1 MQKRRL
7 AAIMF
12 TDIVGYTS
20 LMGKDE
26 KKAFDFLRK
35 NRRIHWRL
43 IKKFKGRLL
52 KEMGDGI
59 LASFSSN
66 IDAVM
71 CALSI
76 QTAAKDLE
84 IPLRI
89 GIHLGDVI
97 FENKDVLGDG
107 VNMASRIQGVA
118 DTHGIVIS
126 ETVYKDIK
134 NKEGLQIDALG
145 TRNLKGVDL
154 PVDLFKVSSRD
165 DGILDFSIDTG
176 ELIRPLRSGRISLIT
191 GILIIALMA
200 YTFYYFFPGL
210 FMTIPES
217 GRSVLVL
224 PFDNYTGSDSLEY
237 FVDGMHNS
245 LIGEIGKISALHVKS
260 KTTAN
265 AYKHTEKSLKE
276 IADELH
282 VGTFIEGSVLCLGD
296 SVCLQVKVMS
306 AYPEERQLWVQE
318 YKVEKSEILQLY
330 GKVTKGFSAEMNG
343 IMTPEEENRI
353 SESRVVDK
361 EAYDL
366 YMKGMVY
373 NDQMSEDALKKAM
386 HYFKLANEK
395 DRTWAAPYRGLASV
409 LERQYQMGFVERS
422 IAVPELSEYI
432 DKALELEPNDSW
444 VYNLKASKAIWSDY
458 DWETGDQD
466 FLKSIELN
474 PNHAGNHAFYAAFLT
489 FFHRNKEAIRHAE
502 IARELDPL
510 NPFILG
516 LCATIFIETGHCQ
529 EAIRLVEQAISIEP
543 GHFFTYPRL
552 INASLCAGDYPRAF
566 EVTKDINASR
576 WDKYGLTEHL
586 EKIFHEQGWLAF
598 QKELVRIGEEDWE
611 KIGHMDEIDKAK
623 LYIWVDQYDQAMDHF
638 EKAYE
643 IHQPSM
649 PYIARSDV
657 INKMKNNQRYIALMK
672 KMNLPID

>member
-12 TDIVGYTS
+12 SDIVGYTS
-20 LMGKDE
+20 LMGSDE

-35 NRRIHWRL
+35 NRLIHWRL
-43 IKKFKGRLL
+43 IRKYRGRLL

-59 LASFSSN
+59 LSSFSSN
-66 IDAVM
+66 IEALM

-76 QTAAKDLE
+76 QSAAKELE

-97 FENKDVLGDG
+97 FEKKDVLGDG
-107 VNMASRIQGVA
+107 VNIASRIQGVA
-118 DTHGIVIS
+118 GTHGIVIS

-134 NKEGLQIDALG
+134 NKDGLQIDALG
-145 TRNLKGVDL
+145 KRNLKGVDF
-154 PVDLFKVSSRD
+154 PVNVYQVSCRD
-165 DGILDFSIDTG
+165 DDILDFSIDTG
-176 ELIRPLRSGRISLIT
+176 ELIRPLRSGRTFLLA
-191 GILIIALMA
+191 GILIIALLA
-200 YTFYYFFPGL
+200 YAFYYLFPRL
-210 FMTIPES
+210 FETIPEAE
-217 GRSVLVL
+217 RSVLVL
-224 PFDNYTGSDSLEY
+224 PFDNYTGTDSLEY
-237 FVDGMHNS
+237 FVEGMHNS
-245 LIGEIGKISALHVKS
+245 LIGEIGKISALQVKS

-265 AYKHTEKSLKE
+265 AFKHTDKSLKE

-296 SVCLQVKVMS
+296 SVCVQVKVMS

-318 YKVEKSEILQLY
+318 YKVDKSEILELY
-330 GKVTKGFSAEMNG
+330 GKVTKDFSAEMNG
-343 IMTPEEENRI
+343 VMTPEEEKRI
-353 SESRVVDK
+353 SKSRVVDR

-386 HYFKLANEK
+386 QYFKLANEK
-395 DRTWAAPYRGLASV
+395 DPTWAAPYRGMASV

-422 IAVPELSEYI
+422 LAVPELSGYI

-458 DWETGDQD
+458 DWETGNRD
-466 FLKSIELN
+466 FLKSIALN
-474 PNHAGNHAFYAAFLT
+474 PSHAGNHAFYASFLT
-489 FFHRNKEAIRHAE
+489 FFHRDKEAVHHAE

-516 LCATIFIETGHCQ
+516 LCATVFIETGHCRD
-529 EAIRLVEQAISIEP
+529 AIHLVEQAISIEP

-552 INASLCAGDYPRAF
+552 IDASLCVGDYQKAF
-566 EVTKDINASR
+566 EVMKDINAGQ
-576 WDKYGLTEHL
+576 WDKYGLTERL
-586 EKIFHEQGWLAF
+586 EMIFHEQGWLAL
-598 QKELVRIGEEDWE
+598 QKEMVRIGEEDWE
-611 KIGHMDEIDKAK
+611 KIGHMDEIDKAQ
-623 LYIWVDQYDQAMDHF
+623 LYIWIDQYDQAMDHF

-643 IHQPSM
+643 LHQPNM
-649 PYIARSDV
+649 PYITRSEV
-657 INKMKNNQRYIALMK
+657 IRRMQDNPRFIALME
-672 KMNLPID
+672 KMNLPLD

>member
-59 LASFSSN
+59 LTSFSSN

-154 PVDLFKVSSRD
+154 PVDLFKVSCRD

-245 LIGEIGKISALHVKS
+245 LIGEIGKISALQVKS

-265 AYKHTEKSLKE
+265 AYRHTGKSLKE

-306 AYPEERQLWVQE
+306 AYPDERQLWVQE
-318 YKVEKSEILQLY
+318 YKVEKSEILELY
-330 GKVTKGFSAEMNG
+330 GMVTKGFSAEMNG

-386 HYFKLANEK
+386 QYFKLANEK
-395 DRTWAAPYRGLASV
+395 DRTWAAPYRGMASV

-432 DKALELEPNDSW
+432 DKALELEPNSSW

-458 DWETGDQD
+458 DWETGDRD
-466 FLKSIELN
+466 FLKSIQLN
-474 PNHAGNHAFYAAFLT
+474 PNHAGNHAFYAVFLS
-489 FFHRNKEAIRHAE
+489 FLHRKKEALRHAE

-516 LCATIFIETGHCQ
+516 LCAGVLIDIGHCQ
-529 EAIRLVEQAISIEP
+529 EAIHLIEQGISIEP

-552 INASLCAGDYPRAF
+552 IGASLCIGDYETAF
-566 EVTKDINASR
+566 EVMKDINSSR
-576 WDKYGLTEHL
+576 WEKYNLTTHF
-586 EKIFHEQGWLAF
+586 EKIFREQGWLAF
-598 QKELVRIGEEDWE
+598 KEELVRIGEEDWE
-611 KIGHMDEIDKAK
+611 KIGYMDNLAKAN
-623 LYIWVDQYDQAMDHF
+623 LYISINKYDQAMDHL

-643 IHQPSM
+643 MHQPNM
-649 PYIARSDV
+649 PSIARSDV
-657 INKMKNNQRYIALMK
+657 LSKMKDNPRYIALMN